1 MSATTPAHQGATV
14 HRYEIAAR
22 IAEQAVVAI
31 VRETSA
37 ERAYAAA
44 SALLSAG
51 QRVVEVSTTL
61 PGAIEVV
68 AELARDFGEDALV
81 GVGTVL
87 DETTTRLAALAGAR
101 FVVSPAVNSAVLR
114 TAHRY
119 GMATL
124 PGALTATEALRAV
137 EEGADF
143 VKLFPASA
151 YGPRSVRDL
160 LAALP
165 QVALVPTGGVSLDNA
180 AEYIRAGA
188 VAVGMGSALTSG
200 PAEEVAGRIDAL
212 RATLAEA
219 KRLAAR

>member
-1 MSATTPAHQGATV
+1 M
-14 HRYEIAAR
+14 HRYEIAAH
-22 IAEQAVVAI
+22 IADAGVVAI
-31 VRETSA
+31 VRERSA
-37 ERAYAAA
+37 ELADAKTR
-44 SALLSAG
+44 SLLDAG
-51 QRVVEVSTTL
+51 QRVVEVSVTT

-68 AELARDFGEDALV
+68 ADLVRSYGEEHLI

-87 DETTTRLAALAGAR
+87 DETTARLAALAGAR
-101 FVVSPAVNSAVLR
+101 FVVSPTVDADVLR

-124 PGALTATEALRAV
+124 PGAFSATEAVRAV
-137 EEGADF
+137 QEGADF

-165 QVALVPTGGVSLDNA
+165 QVALVPTGGISLEA
-180 AEYIRAGA
+180 AVDYVRAGA

-200 PAEEVAGRIDAL
+200 PADELAGRVADLHA
-212 RATLAEA
+212 AVAEA
-219 KRLAAR
+219 KNGRER